1 MLYVDKTNKFIKFLK
16 NKILLFKVKEK
27 MENKKHLVIEK
38 LFKYC
43 KKKNSFVFDNELVK
57 EFSKQV
63 GFGNPFDVTKLDSKD
78 KLPKILL
85 DNDYCIIHLGEGKHK
100 FYKGIDI
107 IYHNF
112 EKIEKKNI
120 KDWKYIKSL
129 LNQFNSSESNI
140 LSVANNQRILHQ
152 FLFGEDKEFNNI
164 DISKRP
170 KTYFPHRTK
179 TTLEYSFGSEE
190 KLKLENIQLEIDLT
204 IEFDG
209 VVGVFEGKNGTPNS
223 FSVYQIYH
231 PFLYYYNANKS
242 KTINGKI
249 RNVISVYVV
258 RETVNNQDVISL
270 WAYTFNNPTDIT
282 SISLIKSAK
291 YKLIQE

>member
-1 MLYVDKTNKFIKFLK
+1 
-16 NKILLFKVKEK
+16 
-27 MENKKHLVIEK
+27 MENKKQKVKKQKVIEK

-43 KKKNSFVFDNELVK
+43 KKKNNFVFDNKIVK
-57 EFSKQV
+57 KFSKKID
-63 GFGNPFDVTKLDSKD
+63 FGNPFDVTKLDNKD

-85 DNDYCIIHLGEGKHK
+85 DNDYCIIHLGEGKYK
-100 FYKGIDI
+100 FYKGIDFV
-107 IYHNF
+107 YHNF
-112 EKIEKKNI
+112 EKIEDKDT

-152 FLFGEDKEFNNI
+152 FLFGEDKEFNNV
-164 DISKRP
+164 DITKRP

-179 TTLEYSFGSEE
+179 TTLEYSFGDDE
-190 KLKLENIQLEIDLT
+190 KLKLENIQIEIDLT
-204 IEFDG
+204 IEFNG

-231 PFLYYYNANKS
+231 PFLYYYNANKTE
-242 KTINGKI
+242 TIKGKI
-249 RNVISVYVV
+249 KRIVAVYVV
-258 RETVNNQDVISL
+258 REKVDNQDIISL
-270 WAYTFNNPTDIT
+270 WAYTFKKPTDIT